1 MRTEFMAA
9 MNQVASERGIDV
21 NIILDALQHAL
32 VAAYKRDYGETE
44 DEIWADIDPD
54 TGEVRI
60 MQDQKD
66 VTPAGFGR
74 IAAQTAKQVIL
85 QRIREAEKEAI
96 MSDYEKKVGTVISS
110 MVQRKEGPNWIL
122 DIGRT
127 IGIMPPQEQVY
138 GEHYRLNQRLKVYV
152 SEIKEGPRGQEII
165 LSRSHPNLLAALFE
179 LEVPEVA
186 SGSVEIK
193 GIAREAGFRSKVAV
207 MSNQDGVDPVGSCVG
222 QKGVRVQAITNEL
235 NGEKLDLILWSPD
248 IERYIVAS
256 LSPAKAIDI
265 EVNTEEKTAK
275 VTVLDDQL
283 SLAIGKE
290 GQNVRLAAKLT
301 GYRIDIVGETE
312 SSNPVA
318 SSDGETVSADLV
330 DAESTEVQEGEN
342 EAKVEVV
349 ESEEIAETVESQKEA
364 GEPEEVE
371 EVKAESEKEDKAS
384 EEEAEKVA
392 EEVEAS
398 TEAAEEKPKKAT
410 KKKAEK

>member
-9 MNQVASERGIDV
+9 MNQVASERGIEPSV
-21 NIILDALQHAL
+21 ILESLQHAL
-32 VAAYKRDYGETE
+32 VAAYRRDYGDYE
-44 DEIWADIDPD
+44 DLWADIDPD
-54 TGEVRI
+54 TGEVKI
-60 MQDQKD
+60 IHDGKD

-96 MSDYEKKVGTVISS
+96 FADFEKKVGTVISA

-127 IGIMPPQEQVY
+127 VGVMPPQEQVY
-138 GEHYRLNQRLKVYV
+138 GENYRLNQRLKVYV

-165 LSRSHPNLLAALFE
+165 VSRSHPNLLAALFE

-193 GIAREAGFRSKVAV
+193 GVAREAGFRSKVAV
-207 MSNQDGVDPVGSCVG
+207 TSNQDGVDPVGSCVG

-248 IERYIVAS
+248 VERYIVAS

-265 EVNTEEKTAK
+265 EVNNEEKTAK

-301 GYRIDIVGETE
+301 GYRIDIAGETE
-312 SSNPVA
+312 TMSPA
-318 SSDGETVSADLV
+318 ASADPEGATELNDED
-330 DAESTEVQEGEN
+330 DASAEEN
-342 EAKVEVV
+342 EVSVATA
-349 ESEEIAETVESQKEA
+349 EEATETVEAQKEA
-364 GEPEEVE
+364 GAPKDVEEIKDEATVEEFKTEEVIDETPLVE
-371 EVKAESEKEDKAS
+371 EDGDKGSA
-384 EEEAEKVA
+384 K
-392 EEVEAS
+392 
-398 TEAAEEKPKKAT
+398 
-410 KKKAEK
+410 

>member
-9 MNQVASERGIDV
+9 MNQVASERGIDAS
-21 NIILDALQHAL
+21 IILESLQHAL
-32 VAAYKRDYGETE
+32 VAAYKKDYGEVGEEE
-44 DEIWADIDPD
+44 DLWADIDPD
-54 TGEVRI
+54 TGEVKI
-60 MQDQKD
+60 MHDGKD

-96 MSDYEKKVGTVISS
+96 MTDFEKKVGTVISA
-110 MVQRKEGPNWIL
+110 MVQRKEGPNWML

-127 IGIMPPQEQVY
+127 IGVMPPQEQVY
-138 GEHYRLNQRLKVYV
+138 GENYRLNQRLKVYV

-207 MSNQDGVDPVGSCVG
+207 ASNQDGVDPVGSCVG

-235 NGEKLDLILWSPD
+235 GGEKLDLILWSPD
-248 IERYIVAS
+248 TERFIVAS

-301 GYRIDIVGETE
+301 GYRIDIVGE
-312 SSNPVA
+312 NA
-318 SSDGETVSADLV
+318 GETVEATGEGGVASEEQVATAD
-330 DAESTEVQEGEN
+330 
-342 EAKVEVV
+342 
-349 ESEEIAETVESQKEA
+349 EIAETVEAQKEA
-364 GEPEEVE
+364 GDPDATEEIAVSETEVE
-371 EVKAESEKEDKAS
+371 VEAEAS
-384 EEEAEKVA
+384 ELTEAEK
-392 EEVEAS
+392 
-398 TEAAEEKPKKAT
+398 EEKPKKKAT
-410 KKKAEK
+410 KKTTKKAAA